1 MANTLLWASF
11 AAIAIGILFL
21 IAIIQNSVDESSIIA
36 TPSIPRENGI
46 FTSVA
51 SVKIKASAEEV
62 FAAISS
68 FKDFSPGT
76 PFAMYHWKDV
86 TADGV
91 PRVGSTGSCKV
102 RISFSG
108 LFFWEAKDIWNW
120 LTRF

>member
-51 SVKIKASAEEV
+51 SVKIKASAEDV

-68 FKDFSPGT
+68 FKDYSAET
-76 PFAMYHWKDV
+76 PFARFHWKDV

-91 PRVGSTGSCKV
+91 PRVGSTGSSKV

-108 LFFWEAKDIWNW
+108 LCF
-120 LTRF
+120 

>member
-11 AAIAIGILFL
+11 AALAIGILFL
-21 IAIIQNSVDESSIIA
+21 IAIIQNSVDENSIIA

-51 SVKIKASAEEV
+51 SIKMKSSAEEV

-68 FKDFSPGT
+68 FKDYSAET
-76 PFAMYHWKDV
+76 PFAKFHWNDV

-91 PRVGSTGSCKV
+91 PRVGSTGSFKV

-108 LFFWEAKDIWNW
+108 LCF
-120 LTRF
+120 